1 MEIDLSSLDRRI
13 FSRSMKEW
21 IIGTVSCSM
30 IWISEIL
37 LYLKFKEI
45 KGEGKVK
52 KDGTI
57 F

>member
-13 FSRSMKEW
+13 FSRSVKEW